1 MQSKGSPH
9 MTDQARA
16 RTPVPHMQTRP
27 ATVVTAVGLCA
38 IIMLIQFVPEFQ
50 SIDVRLPTAMT
61 VSAR

>member
-1 MQSKGSPH
+1 
-9 MTDQARA
+9 
-16 RTPVPHMQTRP
+16 MQTRP